1 MQSLLFSFQGRIN
14 RAKFWLVHLAAWV
27 VIAVVFAAVFGG
39 AAMTSDPAAAMGSI
53 GAIGIIVML
62 VVYVLALWI
71 SLAIAVKRWHDRN
84 KSGWWIF
91 IMFVPVVGPFWYLI
105 ECGFLPGTSGPNTF
119 GADPLAAK

>member
-1 MQSLLFSFQGRIN
+1 MQNLLFSFQGRIN

-27 VIAVVFAAVFGG
+27 VIAVVFSAVFGTAALTAG
-39 AAMTSDPAAAMGSI
+39 PSAAMDSI
-53 GAIGIIVML
+53 GAVGGIVVL

-105 ECGFLPGTSGPNTF
+105 ECGFLPGTSGPNTY
-119 GADPLAAK
+119 GADPLATS